1 MADRPDELNILVP
14 NEQVASVHRMVTRRQ
29 ALYAGGAAAMAAY
42 AAGCGGSTG
51 GGGESGGSGGSGG
64 NEEASAEKPPTPAD
78 GKVEDGD
85 LLLANWV
92 DYSDP
97 ANYKGYAKEY
107 GPTVKVSG
115 FGSNDEILAK
125 LRAGGSKYDVISPTG
140 YAVKTM
146 ADLGL
151 IMPLTR
157 ELIPNLSNLSPA
169 FTKTDYDPGNKYSVP
184 KDYGITSFYWLT
196 DKVSEKPASIKE
208 AFDLLKTPGMKDKKV
223 NFLEGGTQIMALALA
238 ALGYSINT
246 EDQKEI
252 DEAKQLLIDVKP
264 NVDTVSSTFIERAER
279 GEIDFGMGWNGDIR
293 RAIVSL
299 AKKDRE
305 MVFLVPEGPTEYWVD
320 NWVIPAD
327 AQHPVAA
334 HKWID
339 YVLEPAAAGREMN
352 YHQYPVPVKDIK
364 GVEPALAEDPVINI
378 TDAQIDQYESQ
389 IETARSLQQRNRA
402 YTEFKAA

>member
-1 MADRPDELNILVP
+1 MPERPDDLNILVP
-14 NEQVASVHRMVTRRQ
+14 ESRRAAVERMVTRRQ
-29 ALYAGGAAAMAAY
+29 ALLAGGGAAMAAY
-42 AAGCGGSTG
+42 LAGCGGSTG
-51 GGGESGGSGGSGG
+51 DNEGGGGGSGGGG
-64 NEEASAEKPPTPAD
+64 GGEEAADKPPTPAN
-78 GKVEDGD
+78 GQIEDGD

-97 ANYKGYAKEY
+97 ANYKAYTKEY
-107 GPTVKVSG
+107 GPKVKVSG

-125 LRAGGSKYDVISPTG
+125 MRAGGAKYDVVSPTG

-151 IMPLTR
+151 IMPLTH
-157 ELIPNLSNLSPA
+157 ELIPNMKNIQPA

-196 DKVSEKPASIKE
+196 DKVDAQPTTIAEC
-208 AFDLLKTPGMKDKKV
+208 FDFLKTPEAKDLRV
-223 NFLEGGTQIMALALA
+223 NFLEGGTQVMAIALA
-238 ALGYSINT
+238 ALGYSINS
-246 EDQKEI
+246 EDQGEI

-264 NVDTVSSTFIERAER
+264 NVDTINSTFIERAQR
-279 GEIDFGMGWNGDIR
+279 GEIDFGLGWNGDIR
-293 RAIVSL
+293 RAIVTL

-327 AQHPVAA
+327 AEHPVAA

-339 YVLEPAAAGREMN
+339 FILDPVNAGKEMN
-352 YHQYPVPVKDIK
+352 YHAYPVPVTGIE
-364 GVEPALAEDPVINI
+364 GVDPKLANDPVISI
-378 TDAQIDQYESQ
+378 PDEKIQGYESQ
-389 IETARSLQQRNRA
+389 IETAKGLQQRNRA

>member
-1 MADRPDELNILVP
+1 MPDRPDELNILVP
-14 NEQVASVHRMVTRRQ
+14 ESRRAAVQRMITRRQ
-29 ALYAGGAAAMAAY
+29 ALIAGGGAAMSAY
-42 AAGCGGSTG
+42 LASCGGSTG
-51 GGGESGGSGGSGG
+51 GDGGGSGGGG
-64 NEEASAEKPPTPAD
+64 GSEEPAAEATPPTPAD
-78 GKVEDGD
+78 GQVEDGD

-97 ANYKGYAKEY
+97 ANYKAYTKEY
-107 GPTVKVSG
+107 GPKVKVTG
-115 FGSNDEILAK
+115 YGANDEILAK
-125 LRAGGSKYDVISPTG
+125 LRAGGSKYDVIAPTG

-151 IMPLTR
+151 IMPLTH
-157 ELIPNLSNLSPA
+157 ELIPNMKNISPA

-196 DKVSEKPASIKE
+196 DKVSEQPKTIAE
-208 AFDLLKTPGMKDKKV
+208 CFDLLKTPAMKDMRV
-223 NFLEGGTQIMALALA
+223 NFLEGGTQVMAIALA

-246 EDQKEI
+246 EDQGEI
-252 DEAKQLLIDVKP
+252 DKAKQLLVEVKP
-264 NVDTVSSTFIERAER
+264 NVDTINSTFIERASR

-293 RAIVSL
+293 RAIVDL

-320 NWVIPAD
+320 NWVISAD

-339 YVLEPAAAGREMN
+339 FVLDPVNAGKEMN
-352 YHQYPVPVKDIK
+352 YHQYPVPVVDIK
-364 GVEPALAEDPVINI
+364 GVDPKLANDPVINVPDEKI
-378 TDAQIDQYESQ
+378 QGYESQ
-389 IETARSLQQRNRA
+389 VETARGLQQRNRA